1 VAYREFHVE
10 PIYEAPNLDGFLEGS
25 TAAISNLFRSIGQRA
40 VQRRTAADQFQY
52 DLEGGA
58 FETDTKVFKEYSKNV
73 KDRARQEIRET
84 GRLSPETDRMQ
95 TEGRAWKKI
104 SENQL
109 QRAKE
114 LNARITGK
122 QDKYYNPEPDLKLV
136 TWATVGEDN
145 DVDFRTR
152 GERLAK
158 AEKEMG
164 GVDTF
169 RFQDYRAD
177 YVKNIG
183 TQYKKRVTNNPNAK
197 NTIYNQATFWDD
209 KTGKPGV
216 TDDQAIDYIESD
228 RRVAQ
233 WYDDKVSKQ
242 LEREIKGMKAS
253 GDSRVSWMKGLSDE
267 EIKNTL
273 INDPSKNIANSK
285 TYGARVRDMAK
296 GDLAE
301 ADRVNS
307 EVAYDSTGD
316 KNNSGGRW
324 TNNNILQTDT
334 INSFAQ
340 EAKDQETGKMK
351 TINTYGPGGRLT
363 QKSGRPLQIDVTNPI
378 RTDIN
383 KGITTRNNK
392 GNIRLNLTGYQLMPV
407 RSGMAPFALEAGTT
421 EGMIE
426 EINNLPL
433 EYFNPNG
440 KIKLQ
445 PDLKIGLNG
454 YTINEAGVVN
464 DIQGKKRD
472 LAAELREAT
481 ASMDKEKQ
489 VVISELIDDL
499 DDVQQLISSGDYD
512 VEDLIL
518 ASTKAGI
525 RKAQKEWIIPA
536 DNSDIGNIKNITG
549 GFDLN
554 DKSFWSPDMQ
564 AIEAAYKKRYAEAQS
579 KGFKNEAKESESDMV
594 QVIAP
599 DGRTGKI
606 PRKNLEQAIKAG
618 YKQQ

>member
-25 TAAISNLFRSIGQRA
+25 TAAISSLFRSMGQRA
-40 VQRRTAADQFQY
+40 VQRRTAADQFKY
-52 DLEGGA
+52 DLEGGS
-58 FETDTKVFKEYSKNV
+58 FENDTKVLNEYAKNV
-73 KDRARQEIRET
+73 TDRARQEIRQT
-84 GRLSPETDRMQ
+84 GRLSQETDKMQ
-95 TEGRAWKKI
+95 IEGKGLKKI
-104 SENQL
+104 SENQF

-114 LNARITGK
+114 LSSKIAGK

-183 TQYKKRVTNNPNAK
+183 TQYKKIVSGNPNAK
-197 NTIYNQATFWDD
+197 STNYNQATFWDN

-216 TDDQAIDYIESD
+216 TDDHAIDYIESD

-242 LEREIKGMKAS
+242 LDREIKGMKAS
-253 GDSRVSWMKGLSDE
+253 GDTRVDWMKGMSEAD
-267 EIKNTL
+267 IKNTL
-273 INDPSKNIANSK
+273 MTDPSKNIVNSQ
-285 TYGARVRDMAK
+285 TYGSRVRDMAK

-324 TNNNILQTDT
+324 TNSNILQADS

-340 EAKDQETGKMK
+340 QAKSAETGEFKPV
-351 TINTYGPGGRLT
+351 TTFGPGGKLT
-363 QKSGRPLQIDVTNPI
+363 QRNGRAIQVDTTNPI
-378 RTDIN
+378 RTSIN
-383 KGITTRNNK
+383 RGITTRNNK
-392 GNIRLNLTGYQLMPV
+392 GSLNLNMTGYQLMPV
-407 RSGMAPFALEAGTT
+407 RKGMAPFSIKSNTT

-426 EINNLPL
+426 EINNMPL
-433 EYFNPNG
+433 EYFDPNG
-440 KIKLQ
+440 KMALQ
-445 PDLKIGLNG
+445 PELKIGLSG
-454 YTINEAGVVN
+454 YTINEAGVLGDVN
-464 DIQGKKRD
+464 DQLFSIADQ
-472 LAAELREAT
+472 LREARDKNDSQ
-481 ASMDKEKQ
+481 AISALQEMEMDLK
-489 VVISELIDDL
+489 DL
-499 DDVQQLISSGDYD
+499 VTMIGAGDYD
-512 VEDLIL
+512 QRDLIV
-518 ASTKAGI
+518 AANKAGV
-525 RKAQKEWIIPA
+525 RKTKDDWIIPA
-536 DNSDIGNIKNITG
+536 DAGDIATIKNITG

-554 DKSFWSPDMQ
+554 DKSFWSDEMKAVQ
-564 AIEAAYKKRYAEAQS
+564 EAYSKRYSEAQAS
-579 KGFKNEAKESESDMV
+579 GFKDKTADKQDDMV

-606 PRKNLEQAIKAG
+606 PRKNLDQAIKAG